1 MRRVIPPALAVAIV
15 VLLEA
20 PALATISSFP
30 TPYGGDMRQ
39 QRGRSWRTFRL
50 LTATI
55 AMVLAWALP
64 QAQAT
69 FPGTNGRILYRD
81 GNDLWTVLPDGSSPV
96 QMTHSSAIAGADPA
110 WSPDGSKVV
119 FWRSGD
125 LWIVNATARDRR
137 TSRTARTR
145 GPRPIGPPMV
155 STSCT
160 WVPTGSYGRS
170 TPMETTRRSC

>member
-1 MRRVIPPALAVAIV
+1 MFELSRAAVSRHPTSSLRGVIDMRRVIPPALAVAIV

-39 QRGRSWRTFRL
+39 QRERSWRTFRL

-119 FWRSGD
+119 FW
-125 LWIVNATARDRR
+125 
-137 TSRTARTR
+137 
-145 GPRPIGPPMV
+145 
-155 STSCT
+155 
-160 WVPTGSYGRS
+160 
-170 TPMETTRRSC
+170 